1 VIKENFWFWIVVICF
16 IILYSTKGE
25 ATMLQRVEKLT
36 DTEKTEL
43 SVAQDKIRIA
53 NKELE
58 QTKSKIAKAH
68 NMEGQTWMEWKS
80 WYEIDSEFILFYYQS
95 KMQTN
100 ELMKGIL

>member
-1 VIKENFWFWIVVICF
+1 VKKETFWFWIVVICF

-43 SVAQDKIRIA
+43 SIAQDKIRIA

-58 QTKSKIAKAH
+58 QIKSKIAKAH

-95 KMQTN
+95 KMPN
-100 ELMKGIL
+100 WEGSIGVK